1 MTLSYELPDL
11 AGRSI
16 VVTGTTSGLGL
27 ALSGELAAA
36 GARVLMTVRD
46 AERGAVA
53 VEQVRARGSAEA
65 VLLDLAD
72 LGSVR
77 AAAADIRER
86 TGDRVDVLINNAAV
100 SLGPHE
106 RTRDGFELQI
116 GTNHLGPAALT
127 WLLMPA
133 LRAAGSPERPS
144 RVVTTSSLGHRTG
157 GLDLTDLHWERRR
170 YSPTRAYGASKV
182 ANLLFAAE
190 LDRRLRL
197 AGDPVLSVAAHP
209 GLTSSELLNNALARR
224 NTWRARLLVGPDRFL
239 SQPVATGIRP
249 QLLAATGPVSGGSYL
264 GPTGPFE
271 IRGPA
276 GPARRSATAQDP
288 VLARALWE
296 ITASATGVA
305 PDPGGQAGASPAQG
319 AEMPGQDR

>member
-1 MTLSYELPDL
+1 MAHNNLPDL
-11 AGRSI
+11 TGRTI

-27 ALSGELAAA
+27 ALSGVLAAA
-36 GARVLMTVRD
+36 GARLLMTVRD
-46 AERGAVA
+46 AGRGAAA
-53 VEQVRARGSAEA
+53 VEQVRAGIDGSGSAET

-72 LGSVR
+72 LASVR

-86 TGDRVDVLINNAAV
+86 TGDRVDVLVNNAAV

-106 RTRDGFELQI
+106 HTRDGFELQI

-133 LRAAGSPERPS
+133 LRAAGDPERPS
-144 RVVTTSSLGHRTG
+144 RVVTTSSLGHRSG
-157 GLDLTDLHWERRR
+157 GLDLTDLQWERRR
-170 YSPTRAYGASKV
+170 YSPTRAYGASKL

-209 GLTSSELLNNALARR
+209 GLTASELLNNSLARR
-224 NTWRARLLVGPDRFL
+224 STWKSRLLVLPDRYL
-239 SQPVATGIRP
+239 SQPVATGIGP
-249 QLLAATGPVSGGSYL
+249 QLLAATGPVRGGDYL

-288 VLARALWE
+288 VLARELWQ
-296 ITASATGVA
+296 ITATATGVA
-305 PDPGGQAGASPAQG
+305 ADPA
-319 AEMPGQDR
+319 

>member
-1 MTLSYELPDL
+1 MAQPHEPLPDL
-11 AGRSI
+11 AGRTI

-27 ALSGELAAA
+27 ALSGALAKA

-46 AERGAVA
+46 AERGAAA
-53 VEQVRARGSAEA
+53 VEQVRAGLDGRGSAEA
-65 VLLDLAD
+65 VMLDLAD
-72 LGSVR
+72 LASVR
-77 AAAADIRER
+77 TAAADIRER

-133 LRAAGSPERPS
+133 LRAAGGSELPA

-157 GLDLTDLHWERRR
+157 GLDLSDPHWDRRR
-170 YSPTRAYGASKV
+170 YSPTLAYGASKL

-197 AGDPVLSVAAHP
+197 TGEPVLSVAAHP
-209 GLTSSELLNNALARR
+209 GLTVSELLNNSLTRGG
-224 NTWRARLLVGPDRFL
+224 TWRARLLLIPERLL
-239 SQPVATGIRP
+239 SQPVSAGVAP
-249 QLLAATGPVSGGSYL
+249 QLLAATGPVRGGDYT

-271 IRGPA
+271 TRGPA
-276 GPARRSATAQDP
+276 GPARRSTAARDP
-288 VLARALWE
+288 ELARELWE
-296 ITASATGVA
+296 FTAAATGVA
-305 PDPGGQAGASPAQG
+305 PDP
-319 AEMPGQDR
+319 AE

>member
-1 MTLSYELPDL
+1 MASSRL
-11 AGRSI
+11 AVPGLTGRVI

-27 ALSGELAAA
+27 ALSGALAKA

-46 AERGAVA
+46 AERGVAAVD
-53 VEQVRARGSAEA
+53 QVRAGIDGPGSAEA
-65 VLLDLAD
+65 VRLDLAD
-72 LGSVR
+72 LASVR

-86 TGDRVDVLINNAAV
+86 TADRVDVLVNNAAV

-133 LRAAGSPERPS
+133 LRAAGSPGRAS
-144 RVVTTSSLGHRTG
+144 RVVLTSSLGHRTG
-157 GLDLTDLHWERRR
+157 GLDLGDLHWERRR
-170 YSPTRAYGASKV
+170 YSPTRAYGASKL

-197 AGDPVLSVAAHP
+197 SGDPVLSVAAHP
-209 GLTSSELLNNALARR
+209 GLTASELLNNALARGG
-224 NTWRARLLVGPDRFL
+224 TWKARLLKLPDRYL
-239 SQPVATGIRP
+239 SQPVAAGIEP
-249 QLLAATGPVSGGSYL
+249 QLLAAVGPIRGGDYL
-264 GPTGPFE
+264 GPSGRFE
-271 IRGPA
+271 TRGPA

-288 VLARALWE
+288 QLARELWE
-296 ITASATGVA
+296 STADATGVT
-305 PDPGGQAGASPAQG
+305 PDP
-319 AEMPGQDR
+319 

>member
-1 MTLSYELPDL
+1 MAPSQKVLPDL
-11 AGRSI
+11 TGRSI

-46 AERGAVA
+46 AERGAAA
-53 VEQVRARGSAEA
+53 VDQVRARIRGRGSAEV

-72 LGSVR
+72 LASVR
-77 AAAADIRER
+77 SAAADVRDR
-86 TGDRVDVLINNAAV
+86 TGDRIDVLVNNAAV

-106 RTRDGFELQI
+106 QTRDGFELQI

-133 LRAAGSPERPS
+133 LRAAGNPERPS
-144 RVVTTSSLGHRTG
+144 RVVTTSSVGHRSG
-157 GLDLTDLHWERRR
+157 GLDLTDLHWRRRR
-170 YSPTRAYGASKV
+170 YSPTLAYGASKL

-197 AGDPVLSVAAHP
+197 AGDPVLSIAAHP
-209 GLTSSELLNNALARR
+209 GLTKSELLSNALARR
-224 NTWRARLLVGPDRFL
+224 NTWKARLLVLPDRFL
-239 SQPVATGIRP
+239 SQPVEIGIGP
-249 QLLAATGPVSGGSYL
+249 QLLAATGPVPGGSYL
-264 GPTGPFE
+264 GPTRFFE

-288 VLARALWE
+288 VLARGLWQ
-296 ITASATGVA
+296 ITASATGVE
-305 PDPGGQAGASPAQG
+305 PDPDPVVQA
-319 AEMPGQDR
+319 

>member
-1 MTLSYELPDL
+1 MAPTSQAVPDL
-11 AGRSI
+11 ADRTV
-16 VVTGTTSGLGL
+16 VVTGTTSGLGR
-27 ALSGELAAA
+27 ALAAVLARA
-36 GARVLMTVRD
+36 GARVLMTARD
-46 AERGAVA
+46 AERGAAA
-53 VEQVRARGSAEA
+53 VEQVRAGIDGPGSAEL

-72 LGSVR
+72 LASVHT
-77 AAAADIRER
+77 AATDIRER
-86 TGDRVDVLINNAAV
+86 TGDRVDVLVNNAAV

-133 LRAAGSPERPS
+133 LRTAGLPERPA

-170 YSPTRAYGASKV
+170 YSPTRAYGASKL

-190 LDRRLRL
+190 LDRRLRGT
-197 AGDPVLSVAAHP
+197 GDSVLSIAAHP
-209 GLTSSELLNNALARR
+209 GLTASELLNNALARS
-224 NTWRARLLVGPDRFL
+224 NTRGARMLVLPDRYL
-239 SQPVATGIRP
+239 SQPVAAGIQP
-249 QLLAATGPVSGGSYL
+249 QLLAATGPVRGGDYL

-276 GPARRSATAQDP
+276 GPARRTATARNP
-288 VLARALWE
+288 ELARELWQLTAFVTG
-296 ITASATGVA
+296 IT
-305 PDPGGQAGASPAQG
+305 PDP
-319 AEMPGQDR
+319 